1 VTFAPVSLGAKS
13 ASLTVTT
20 TNGGTRTVTLSGLAV
35 CPAITVTGSPP
46 AAEFGFPY
54 SQTFSASGG
63 SGSYT
68 FHVSAGIPPSGL
80 SLNQSGVL
88 SGTPGALET
97 STFTVEARTEN
108 GCTGTADFSLTIVD
122 TTPPALTLPADI
134 TATATS
140 PSGAVVSFTAT
151 ALDPVDGARPVTCT
165 PSSGSTFAIGSTS
178 VACTASDTRGN
189 TASGSFGVTVTEP
202 TQAGRMLGDGRIEN
216 GSVRHD
222 FDFLVQ
228 ERATTG
234 DAGALLYRV
243 KTNRAGRD
251 QEDRFEALAT
261 RAVFF
266 NVGGVSPGPEPASGI
281 DTVLFSG
288 GGRWN
293 GVGGYTFE
301 ARATDAGEPGRGHD
315 RFAITIRDAT
325 GQIVASVDDV
335 LDIGNVDSLRIAR

>member
-1 VTFAPVSLGAKS
+1 MSAPARA
-13 ASLTVTT
+13 ASVPIP
-20 TNGGTRTVTLSGLAV
+20 GPPIAD
-35 CPAITVTGSPP
+35 GSPK
-46 AAEFGFPY
+46 
-54 SQTFSASGG
+54 
-63 SGSYT
+63 
-68 FHVSAGIPPSGL
+68 L
-80 SLNQSGVL
+80 
-88 SGTPGALET
+88 
-97 STFTVEARTEN
+97 
-108 GCTGTADFSLTIVD
+108 
-122 TTPPALTLPADI
+122 
-134 TATATS
+134 
-140 PSGAVVSFTAT
+140 
-151 ALDPVDGARPVTCT
+151 
-165 PSSGSTFAIGSTS
+165 
-178 VACTASDTRGN
+178 
-189 TASGSFGVTVTEP
+189 
-202 TQAGRMLGDGRIEN
+202 IEN

-281 DTVLFSG
+281 DTVLFTG
-288 GGRWN
+288 VGRWN
-293 GVGGYTFE
+293 GAGGYTFE